1 MQDAEGFLLLS
12 KVSSQRKGLH
22 NWAEPIKP
30 SPTAGGFRVD
40 ILYGPG
46 GNFLTFRVIHFH
58 PPRLTY
64 HMKLFILLNLFLI
77 TAVSGQN
84 FGSKLPTFD
93 IPEMKQDDGPNTSAK
108 LIAERDQFVPGETLW
123 LGVELTMKEH
133 WHTYWKNPGDSGMP
147 TMASW
152 DLPEGFSVSEFHW
165 PAPERLILEGL
176 VTYGYEDEAVLQV
189 KLQTSADI
197 PVGETITISAQVDW
211 LECKDVCL
219 PGREE
224 VEIQLTA
231 VEQAPPSDSSWPS
244 QGRVQKTDETGTY
257 TTKDGKIYLEVDT
270 DRSYTQFFPFA
281 EGVWQLD
288 PAPEVRQTE
297 SGVEVVLTPIFALS
311 DEIPVPDG
319 LLLDAEGVGYELQS
333 YELQTAEPV
342 LSSDEKSRGVLY
354 YLAFAFIAGMGMNL
368 LPCIFPV
375 LGLKISGF
383 VEQAQGDPKS
393 VKAHALI
400 FAAGVVIS
408 LWILGAVV
416 GILGAAW
423 GAQFQ
428 DPRVVIGMLL
438 VLTFFT
444 MNLFGVFE
452 LGNRLTTVG
461 GGMSQK
467 QGYAGSFFQ
476 GVLLTVIGTPCTGP
490 VLAVVIV
497 WMLTQPLWLGF
508 LAFTL
513 MGVGMALPYVA
524 LAYSP
529 KLIEK
534 LPRPGTWMITFKKA
548 SAFMIV
554 LFLWVLLYVL
564 RGQIS
569 SEATI
574 QVVGAML
581 LVCFAAWVLGTWA
594 APGRSKSSERIAQ
607 ISTLLLLI
615 LSGYIA
621 FSYQDKASEIDQA
634 LETKIEQGE
643 PIRWEDVT
651 PELAESLTAQN
662 VPLHYRPYSPEL
674 VESLQAEGKKVFVD
688 FTADWCTI
696 CKINKFRALHK
707 QEVMKAFQDKGVVT
721 LRADWTARD
730 PVIAQTLES
739 YGRRG
744 VPVYMM
750 FEGEPGTR
758 AELLPEKLTPE
769 IVLEAL
775 DKL

>member
-1 MQDAEGFLLLS
+1 MKKLILLS
-12 KVSSQRKGLH
+12 VVLCSTLFGQSFQSQL
-22 NWAEPIKP
+22 PVF
-30 SPTAGGFRVD
+30 T
-40 ILYGPG
+40 
-46 GNFLTFRVIHFH
+46 
-58 PPRLTY
+58 PPEE
-64 HMKLFILLNLFLI
+64 
-77 TAVSGQN
+77 S
-84 FGSKLPTFD
+84 
-93 IPEMKQDDGPNTSAK
+93 GPNTRAR
-108 LIAERDQFVPGETLW
+108 LIAEREQFVPGETLMV
-123 LGVELTMKEH
+123 GVELTMKPH
-133 WHTYWKNPGDSGMP
+133 WHTYWINPGDSGMP
-147 TMASW
+147 TTASW
-152 DLPEGFSVSEFHW
+152 QLPEGFELSAFSW
-165 PAPERLILEGL
+165 PTPERLVLEGL
-176 VTYGYEDEAVLQV
+176 VSFGYEDRVVLRMSL
-189 KLQTSADI
+189 KTPKDF
-197 PVGETITISAQVDW
+197 PVGETLTIKGQVDW

-219 PGREE
+219 PGGQA
-224 VEIQLTA
+224 VELQLTS
-231 VEQAPPSDSSWPS
+231 VEQAAPSDAAWET
-244 QGRVQKTDETGTY
+244 QGILNETYDEGLY
-257 TTKDGKIYLEVDT
+257 YMEAGKMILEIQT
-270 DRSYTQFFPFA
+270 DRAYSQFFPYQ
-281 EGVWQLD
+281 EGVWQLE
-288 PAPEVRQTE
+288 PAPVVEKTDTGVR
-297 SGVEVVLTPIFALS
+297 VLLTPLSPES
-311 DEIPVPDG
+311 DEDLNPDG
-319 LLLDAEGVGYELQS
+319 VLVDAEGNGYTLSGVALKPQ
-333 YELQTAEPV
+333 APV
-342 LSSDEKSRGVLY
+342 VTPEETQNRGVLY
-354 YLAFAFIAGMGMNL
+354 YLGFAFLAGMGMNL

-393 VKAHALI
+393 VKTHALV

-416 GILGAAW
+416 GLLGAAW

-452 LGNRLTTVG
+452 LGNKLTTVG
-461 GGMSQK
+461 GGLNQK

-564 RGQIS
+564 KGQIS
-569 SEATI
+569 AEGTV
-574 QVVGAML
+574 QVMGAMM

-594 APGRSKSSERIAQ
+594 APGRSTRSVRIARV
-607 ISTLLLLI
+607 TCVLLLL
-615 LSGYIA
+615 LSGKIA
-621 FSYQDKASEIDQA
+621 FGHKEQVKNLNAA
-634 LETKIEQGE
+634 LEQKIEAGE
-643 PIRWEDVT
+643 PLRWTDVS
-651 PELAESLTAQN
+651 PALAEALTAKG
-662 VPLHYRPYSPEL
+662 VPLHYRPYTPEL
-674 VESLQAEGKKVFVD
+674 VEELRAEGKQVFVD

-696 CKINKFRALHK
+696 CKINKVRALHRD
-707 QEVMKAFQDKGVVT
+707 EVMKAFQDKGVVT

-730 PVIAQTLES
+730 PVIAKTLEG

-744 VPVYMM
+744 VPVYML
-750 FEGEPGTR
+750 FDTQPGTP

-769 IVLEAL
+769 IVFETL
-775 DKL
+775 DNL

>member
-1 MQDAEGFLLLS
+1 MNKLVTITLLLS
-12 KVSSQRKGLH
+12 STLFAQSFQSSLPVFTPQ
-22 NWAEPIKP
+22 
-30 SPTAGGFRVD
+30 
-40 ILYGPG
+40 
-46 GNFLTFRVIHFH
+46 
-58 PPRLTY
+58 
-64 HMKLFILLNLFLI
+64 
-77 TAVSGQN
+77 SGA
-84 FGSKLPTFD
+84 
-93 IPEMKQDDGPNTSAK
+93 GPNTQAR
-108 LIAERDQFVPGETLW
+108 LIAERETFVPGEAIW
-123 LGVELTMKEH
+123 LGIELSMKPH
-133 WHTYWKNPGDSGMP
+133 WHTYWINPGDSGMP
-147 TMASW
+147 TTAAW
-152 DLPEGFSVSEFHW
+152 TLPAGFEAGELIW
-165 PAPERLILEGL
+165 PTPERFLLEGL
-176 VTYGYEDEAVLQV
+176 VSYGYEDRVVLKV
-189 KLQTSADI
+189 KLKTPENFAL
-197 PVGETITISAQVDW
+197 GETAEIKALVNW

-219 PGREE
+219 PGGEE
-224 VEIQLTA
+224 VSLRLTA
-231 VEQAPPSDSSWPS
+231 VSEAPAQDVSWETEGALLATYDTGRYRMESGKLILEIESD
-244 QGRVQKTDETGTY
+244 RA
-257 TTKDGKIYLEVDT
+257 
-270 DRSYTQFFPFA
+270 YTQFFPFQ
-281 EGVWQLD
+281 EGVWQLE
-288 PAPEVRQTE
+288 PAPLVEQTD
-297 SGVEVVLTPIFALS
+297 SGVRVTLVPLNPESEESLN
-311 DEIPVPDG
+311 PDG
-319 LLLDAEGVGYELQS
+319 VLVDADGNGYTLSQLLPMQAAVPESAE
-333 YELQTAEPV
+333 AET
-342 LSSDEKSRGVLY
+342 RGVWY
-354 YLAFAFIAGMGMNL
+354 YLGFAFLAGMGMNL

-393 VKAHALI
+393 VKAHALV

-416 GILGAAW
+416 GLLGAAW

-452 LGNRLTTVG
+452 LGNKLTTVG
-461 GGMSQK
+461 GGLNQK

-534 LPRPGTWMITFKKA
+534 LPRPGNWMITFKKA

-564 RGQIS
+564 KGQIS
-569 SEATI
+569 AEGTV
-574 QVVGAML
+574 QVVGAMM
-581 LVCFAAWVLGTWA
+581 LVCFAAWVLGTWG
-594 APGRSKSSERIAQ
+594 APGRSTRSVRLAWV
-607 ISTLLLLI
+607 STGLLLL
-615 LSGYIA
+615 LSGRIA
-621 FSYQDKASEIDQA
+621 FGHHEQAEKLNPA
-634 LETKIEQGE
+634 LEKKIALGE
-643 PIRWEDVT
+643 PLRWTDVS
-651 PELAESLTAQN
+651 PELAERLTAEG

-674 VESLQAEGKKVFVD
+674 VEKLQQEGKRVFVD

-696 CKINKFRALHK
+696 CKINKIRALHRD
-707 QEVMKAFQDKGVVT
+707 EVMKAFQDKGVVT

-730 PVIAQTLES
+730 PVIAKTLES

-744 VPVYMM
+744 VPVYML
-750 FEGEPGTR
+750 FDPVPGAR

-769 IVLEAL
+769 TIFEAL
-775 DKL
+775 DN

>member
-1 MQDAEGFLLLS
+1 MKKLMLLS
-12 KVSSQRKGLH
+12 
-22 NWAEPIKP
+22 
-30 SPTAGGFRVD
+30 
-40 ILYGPG
+40 
-46 GNFLTFRVIHFH
+46 
-58 PPRLTY
+58 
-64 HMKLFILLNLFLI
+64 LFLCS
-77 TAVSGQN
+77 TVFGQS
-84 FGSKLPTFD
+84 FQSRLPAFTP
-93 IPEMKQDDGPNTSAK
+93 PEESGPNTRAK
-108 LIAERDQFVPGETLW
+108 LIAEREQFVPGETLMV
-123 LGVELTMKEH
+123 GVELTMNPH
-133 WHTYWKNPGDSGMP
+133 WHTYWINPGDSGMP
-147 TMASW
+147 TRARW
-152 DLPEGFSVSEFHW
+152 ELPEGFELSAFSW
-165 PAPERLILEGL
+165 PTPERLVLEGL
-176 VTYGYEDEAVLQV
+176 VSFGYEDRVVLRMTL
-189 KLQTSADI
+189 KTPKDF
-197 PVGETITISAQVDW
+197 PVGESVTIKGQVDW

-219 PGREE
+219 PGGQAVALR
-224 VEIQLTA
+224 LTS
-231 VEQAPPSDSSWPS
+231 VEQAAPSDPAWET
-244 QGRVQKTDETGTY
+244 QGILNETYDEGLY
-257 TTKDGKIYLEVDT
+257 DMEAGKMILEIQT
-270 DRSYTQFFPFA
+270 DRAYTQFFPYQ
-281 EGVWQLD
+281 EGVWQLE
-288 PAPEVRQTE
+288 PAPVVEKTDTGVRVLLSPLYPE
-297 SGVEVVLTPIFALS
+297 SGDALN
-311 DEIPVPDG
+311 PDG
-319 LLLDAEGVGYELQS
+319 VLVDAEGVGY
-333 YELQTAEPV
+333 T
-342 LSSDEKSRGVLY
+342 LSGVAPKQEAAVVNPEQQKSRGVLY
-354 YLAFAFIAGMGMNL
+354 YLGFAFLAGMGMNL

-393 VKAHALI
+393 VKTHALV

-416 GILGAAW
+416 GLLGAAW

-452 LGNRLTTVG
+452 LGNKLTTVG
-461 GGMSQK
+461 GGLNQK

-564 RGQIS
+564 KGQIS
-569 SEATI
+569 AEGTV
-574 QVVGAML
+574 QVMGAMM

-594 APGRSKSSERIAQ
+594 APGRSTRSVRIAQ
-607 ISTLLLLI
+607 VTCVLLLL
-615 LSGYIA
+615 LSGKIA
-621 FSYQDKASEIDQA
+621 FGHKEQVKNLNTA
-634 LETKIEQGE
+634 LEQRIEAGE
-643 PIRWEDVT
+643 PLRWTDVT
-651 PELAESLTAQN
+651 PELAEALTAKG
-662 VPLHYRPYSPEL
+662 VPLHYRPYTPEL
-674 VESLQAEGKKVFVD
+674 VEELRAQGKPVFVD

-696 CKINKFRALHK
+696 CKINKVRALHRD
-707 QEVMKAFQDKGVVT
+707 EVMKAFQDKGVVT

-730 PVIAQTLES
+730 PVIAKTLES

-744 VPVYMM
+744 VPVYML
-750 FEGEPGTR
+750 FDTQPGTR

-769 IVLEAL
+769 IIFETL
-775 DKL
+775 DNL

>member
-1 MQDAEGFLLLS
+1 MFISPDRLKDTMKNLLLLS
-12 KVSSQRKGLH
+12 FFLC
-22 NWAEPIKP
+22 
-30 SPTAGGFRVD
+30 TAS
-40 ILYGPG
+40 YGQQALS
-46 GNFLTFRVIHFH
+46 NVASI
-58 PPRLTY
+58 
-64 HMKLFILLNLFLI
+64 
-77 TAVSGQN
+77 Q
-84 FGSKLPTFD
+84 LPQT
-93 IPEMKQDDGPNTSAK
+93 PEDDGANTHAR
-108 LIAERDQFVPGETLW
+108 LIAERDHFVPGETLW
-123 LGVELTMKEH
+123 IGVELTMDDH

-147 TMASW
+147 TTASW
-152 DLPEGFSVSEFHW
+152 EVPEGFEISDFYW
-165 PAPERLILEGL
+165 PTPQRFVLEGL
-176 VTYGYEDEAVLQV
+176 VSFGYEGRAVLQM
-189 KLQTSADI
+189 KLKTPEDF
-197 PVGETITISAQVDW
+197 PVGETLTINGQVDW

-219 PGREE
+219 PGGEA
-224 VEIQLTA
+224 VELQLKA
-231 VEQAPPSDSSWPS
+231 VEQAGPTDSEWQS
-244 QGRVQKTDETGTY
+244 QGKVHQTDEVVTY
-257 TTKDGKIYLEVDT
+257 RMQDGKMVGTIDS
-270 DRSYTQFFPFA
+270 DRNYTQFFPYA
-281 EGVWQLD
+281 EGLWQLD
-288 PAPEVRQTE
+288 PAPEFIQTE
-297 SGVEVVLTPIFALS
+297 EGVEVRLTPVNPLS
-311 DEIPVPDG
+311 GELPVPEG
-319 LLLDAEGVGYELQS
+319 LWVDDQGRGYEAAGYTLQANEPEIS
-333 YELQTAEPV
+333 AEEQ
-342 LSSDEKSRGVLY
+342 SKGVLY

-393 VKAHALI
+393 VKTHALI

-416 GILGAAW
+416 GVLGAAW

-438 VLTFFT
+438 ILTFFT

-452 LGNRLTTVG
+452 LGNKLTTVG
-461 GGMSQK
+461 GGLNQK

-497 WMLTQPLWLGF
+497 WMLTQPVWLGF

-564 RGQIS
+564 KGQIS
-569 SEATI
+569 ADGTV

-581 LVCFAAWVLGTWA
+581 LVGFAAWVLGTWG
-594 APGRSKSSERIAQ
+594 APGRSTLSVRVAQ
-607 ISTLLLLI
+607 ISCILLLI
-615 LSGYIA
+615 LSAVIA
-621 FSYQDKASEIDQA
+621 FSYKDQVNEIDQQ
-634 LETKIEQGE
+634 LEEKIEQGV
-643 PIRWEDVT
+643 PIRWSDVS
-651 PELAESLTAQN
+651 PELAESLIAMG
-662 VPLHYRPYSPEL
+662 VPLQYRPYRPEL
-674 VESLQAEGKKVFVD
+674 VESLQAEGKPVFVD

-696 CKINKFRALHK
+696 CKLNKFRALHK
-707 QEVMKAFQDKGVVT
+707 EEVMKAFQEKGVVT

-730 PVIAQTLES
+730 PVIAKTLEN

-744 VPVYMM
+744 VPVYML
-750 FEGEPGTR
+750 FKGVPGTR
-758 AELLPEKLTPE
+758 AELLPEKLSPE
-769 IVLEAL
+769 IIFEAL
-775 DKL
+775 DNLPES